1 MGGIHSWLTS
11 NLQREC
17 CSLSP
22 RSISLVLFALTTNG
36 KCHRLKAVFATV
48 VLSVAGSASLRPAL
62 GAHWFRV
69 LALGSSLQP
78 DRLGEQLEVSLVT
91 WLTSPQ
97 SCRECGPG
105 RHSGTLNTIILNSS
119 SLSRKS
125 AECRSLSIRASRFRL
140 SICCLALVMQALG
153 RSCSFSPTCRDVLHI
168 PLLGC
173 QDLPEQQE
181 PTSKLLLVFLQAS
194 PHSTET
200 SHAVPSACASPGLST
215 VTSHAVPS
223 ACASPGLSTVT
234 SHTVPSSCLSPGSL

>member
-62 GAHWFRV
+62 GAHWSRL

-105 RHSGTLNTIILNSS
+105 RRSGTLNTIILNSS
-119 SLSRKS
+119 TLSRKS
-125 AECRSLSIRASRFRL
+125 ADCRSLSIRASAEAHQQ
-140 SICCLALVMQALG
+140 IQAL
-153 RSCSFSPTCRDVLHI
+153 H
-168 PLLGC
+168 LLPG
-173 QDLPEQQE
+173 LGHAGLGEE
-181 PTSKLLLVFLQAS
+181 LLLLTHLPGRP
-194 PHSTET
+194 PHT
-200 SHAVPSACASPGLST
+200 PPGL
-215 VTSHAVPS
+215 
-223 ACASPGLSTVT
+223 
-234 SHTVPSSCLSPGSL
+234 PGSS